1 MKGKKSFFVFGLLSI
16 FIFLGLGTWQVYR
29 KTEKETLLHSLE
41 TAQKASPENLD
52 SINVLKTLQ
61 PIFAQGHFLAEKTI
75 FLKAKTHQGK
85 SGVYV
90 LNVFQTQGGKYLLV
104 QRGWAP
110 YEITALPQGN
120 LKVEGV
126 LRAPA
131 PPTYFQP
138 LNNPPTYFWID
149 MPLLSQTLK
158 VPLLPYYLVA
168 TSSFDAEIFPVKAF
182 PSLTNN
188 HLQYAVTW
196 YFLAIALGIMLLW
209 HKYFYLKRMNDDC

>member
-1 MKGKKSFFVFGLLSI
+1 MKRKKSFLVFGLLSI

-29 KTEKETLLHSLE
+29 KVEKEALLKSLE
-41 TAQKASPENLD
+41 RTQKATPENLD
-52 SINVLKTLQ
+52 SLKSITALQ
-61 PIFAQGHFLAEKTI
+61 PIFAEGHFLAEKTI

-104 QRGWAP
+104 QRGWAS

-126 LRAPA
+126 LKTPVL
-131 PPTYFQP
+131 PNYFQP
-138 LNNPPTYFWID
+138 SNEPPSYFWID
-149 MPLLSQTLK
+149 LPLISQTLN

-168 TSSFDAEIFPVKAF
+168 TSSFDAEIFPVKPF

-188 HLQYAVTW
+188 HLQYALTW
-196 YFLAIALGIMLLW
+196 YFLAFALGIMLLW
-209 HKYFYLKRMNDDC
+209 HKYFYLKR

>member
-1 MKGKKSFFVFGLLSI
+1 MKGKKSFFAFGLLSI

-29 KTEKETLLHSLE
+29 KAEKEALLKNLE
-41 TAQKASPENLD
+41 RTQKATSENLD
-52 SINVLKTLQ
+52 SLKSLTALQ

-90 LNVFQTQGGKYLLV
+90 LSVFQTQGGKHLLV

-110 YEITALPQGN
+110 YEITALPQGD

-131 PPTYFQP
+131 PPNYFQP

-149 MPLLSQTLK
+149 MPLLSETLN

-168 TSSFDAEIFPVKAF
+168 TSSDDAEIFPLKAF

-188 HLQYAVTW
+188 HLQYALTW
-196 YFLAIALGIMLLW
+196 YFLAFALGIMLLW
-209 HKYFYLKRMNDDC
+209 HKYFYLKR

>member
-1 MKGKKSFFVFGLLSI
+1 MKAKKSFFAFGLLSI

-29 KTEKETLLHSLE
+29 KAEKEAFLKSLE
-41 TAQKASPENLD
+41 RTQKTSPENLD
-52 SINVLKTLQ
+52 SLKSLTALQ

-90 LNVFQTQGGKYLLV
+90 LNVFQTQEGKYLLV
-104 QRGWAP
+104 QRGWASS
-110 YEITALPQGN
+110 EITALPQGG
-120 LKVEGV
+120 LKVEGI

-149 MPLLSQTLK
+149 MPLLSETLN

-182 PSLTNN
+182 PSLANN
-188 HLQYAVTW
+188 HLQYALTW
-196 YFLAIALGIMLLW
+196 YFLAFALGIMLLW
-209 HKYFYLKRMNDDC
+209 HKYFYLKR

>member
-1 MKGKKSFFVFGLLSI
+1 MKGKKSFLVFILFFIFV
-16 FIFLGLGTWQVYR
+16 FLGLGTWQVYR
-29 KTEKETLLHSLE
+29 KAEKEALLKSLE
-41 TAQKASPENLD
+41 MAQKAPPKNLD
-52 SINVLKTLQ
+52 SVKAAKALQ
-61 PIFAQGHFLAEKTI
+61 PIFAQGHFLAGKTI
-75 FLKAKTHQGK
+75 FLQAKTYEGK

-90 LNVFQTQGGKYLLV
+90 LNVFQTQGGQYLLV

-110 YEITALPQGN
+110 YEIAAVPQGE

-138 LNNPPTYFWID
+138 LNAPPTYFWID

-168 TSSFDAEIFPVKAF
+168 TSSFNAEILPVKPF
-182 PSLTNN
+182 PSLANN
-188 HLQYAVTW
+188 HLQYAITW
-196 YFLAIALGIMLLW
+196 YFLAIALGIMLLC
-209 HKYFYLKRMNDDC
+209 HKYYYLKRMNDDC

>member
-1 MKGKKSFFVFGLLSI
+1 MKGKKSFFVFGLFSI
-16 FIFLGLGTWQVYR
+16 FIFLSLGTWQVYR
-29 KTEKETLLHSLE
+29 KAEKEDLLKSLE
-41 TAQKASPENLD
+41 RTQKATPEDLD
-52 SINVLKTLQ
+52 SLKSLTALQ
-61 PIFAQGHFLAEKTI
+61 PIYAQGHFLAEKTI

-90 LNVFQTQGGKYLLV
+90 LNVFQTQGGQYLLV
-104 QRGWAP
+104 QRGWASS
-110 YEITALPQGN
+110 EITALPQGD
-120 LKVEGV
+120 LKVEGI

-149 MPLLSQTLK
+149 MPLLSETLN

-168 TSSFDAEIFPVKAF
+168 ASSFDAEVFPVKAF
-182 PSLTNN
+182 PSLINN

-196 YFLAIALGIMLLW
+196 YFLAFALGIMLLW
-209 HKYFYLKRMNDDC
+209 HKYF